1 MGFLDKLS
9 NKLDEWA
16 EEADK
21 REKQEKINMEKE
33 ILSQANVFEGITIS
47 MDYDKFIELA
57 SGNYGTSTNTQNITA
72 NLSSINTA
80 VKKSDLKPG
89 WISITC
95 CIKIAKK
102 GVVFMSS
109 DRSSSKGSI
118 AYHGMDIRI
127 PWNKI
132 IKAEPSEYFCYL
144 FLTQGKKIPI
154 NFYTLHLLVGSKKLR
169 EYAGYFIPK
178 AISNTIN
185 SNACGAED
193 PEEEGW

>member
-33 ILSQANVFEGITIS
+33 ILSQINIFEEVKSYINYS
-47 MDYDKFIELA
+47 NFIELA
-57 SGNYGTSTNTQNITA
+57 SGNYGISTNASDISA
-72 NLSSINTA
+72 NLSSIHVA
-80 VKKSDLKPG
+80 VKKKDKSPG
-89 WISITC
+89 WISIIC
-95 CIKIAKK
+95 RMKIAKK

-109 DRSSSKGSI
+109 DMSSGKNSV
-118 AYHGMDIRI
+118 AYHGADIRI

-132 IKAEPSEYFCYL
+132 IKAESEEHWCYL
-144 FLTQGKKIPI
+144 FLTQGKKIRI
-154 NFYTLHLLVGSKKLR
+154 AMDIKIVGSKKLR
-169 EYAGYFIPK
+169 EYALYFIPET
-178 AISNTIN
+178 ISNTIN